1 MKNIENTPFTAG
13 RKYAIIY
20 GHMKNCKLFLV
31 GATILVAAG
40 VFAGDASLVA
50 GQAGVALEPEEL
62 QLSEKMTL
70 LALQIGLI
78 LFAAKLGGMLA
89 SLFKLPSVLGELAAG
104 ILIGPWCL
112 GGIGFGDGLFKYGL
126 FRGGELEMI
135 KAATGNAPFAV
146 TPELY
151 GICTIASVVLLFL
164 SGIETNLKMFL
175 KFAFAGSLVGIGGVV
190 ASFLFGDLCAV
201 YLLPKFLPGSFG
213 YLAALADQSLVHA
226 IMDPAAMF
234 MGIMG
239 TATSVGITARILSER
254 RKMDTEEG
262 VTIMAGA
269 VIDDVLGIIVLAIGM
284 GIISAQAAA
293 GAEAKKGVEWAAI
306 GMVALKAFGIWLGG
320 TILGVVLARRISWLL
335 KLFKSPV
342 AIGTLAFGLS
352 LVIAGLFEAM
362 GLTLII
368 GAYVM
373 GLALSRTDLKYMIQ
387 ENLQSVYTFLVPVF
401 FCVMGMMVDCKALC
415 SRPVLEFGAIYTL
428 LAVLAKIVG
437 CAIPSLFCGFNLRGA
452 LRVGAG
458 MIPRGEVALI
468 IAGIGVSTMVNGKPI
483 LSAEVFGIGILMTL
497 VTTIIAPPTLVAL
510 FVSPAK
516 GVRHPRPSTTGSRE
530 ISFELS
536 SNDVAGYVLAKLVA
550 EFRSEGFFSTCLS
563 QESDIWEVTMD
574 DMEIALRR
582 EENQIFVQCTP
593 AEEAMV
599 MTAWMEVASQMND
612 LARSISKPVRRE
624 PTESAATD
632 DSKAKKSPRNV
643 RRYLQG
649 FVMLPGFHATSKK
662 EAIEKIVAEI
672 ARVNPNH
679 VKDAASA
686 TAAVLHR
693 EESMPTGL
701 DHGIAVPHG
710 RDANVE
716 GIAGAVAIVDNSNS
730 AGGCIADY
738 ETIDKSRVEIIVLTL
753 ANTEEQTPYLQLM
766 ACISRMLRD
775 NDGYRRLAACK
786 TADEMRKFF
795 RDAK

>member
-1 MKNIENTPFTAG
+1 MKN
-13 RKYAIIY
+13 RK
-20 GHMKNCKLFLV
+20 MFLV
-31 GATILVAAG
+31 GAVILAAAG
-40 VFAGDASLVA
+40 VFADEVA
-50 GQAGVALEPEEL
+50 GAAGAVSAAFKPEEL
-62 QLSEKMTL
+62 PLAHKMTL

-78 LFAAKLGGMLA
+78 LFAAKLGGMVA
-89 SLFKLPSVLGELAAG
+89 SLFKLPTVLGELGAG

-112 GGIGFGDGLFKYGL
+112 GGIGFGDGLFQYGL
-126 FRGGELEMI
+126 FRGGELELV
-135 KAATGNAPFAV
+135 KQATGNAPFAV
-146 TPELY
+146 SPELY

-201 YLLPKFLPGSFG
+201 FLLPKFMPETFG
-213 YLAALADQSLVHA
+213 YLAADAQISLLKAV
-226 IMDPAAMF
+226 MDPAAMF

-284 GIISAQAAA
+284 GIIAAQTSA
-293 GAEAKKGVEWAAI
+293 GADAKHGVEWSAI

-320 TILGVVLARRISWLL
+320 TVLGIVLARRISWLL
-335 KLFKSPV
+335 KLFKSHV
-342 AIGTLAFGLS
+342 AIATLAFGLS

-373 GLALSRTDLKYMIQ
+373 GLALSRTDLKYIIQ

-415 SRPVLEFGAIYTL
+415 SRPVLEFGAIYTG
-428 LAVLAKIVG
+428 LAILAKVIG

-483 LSAEVFGIGILMTL
+483 LSQEVFGIGILMTL
-497 VTTIIAPPTLVAL
+497 ITTIVAPPALVGL
-510 FVSPAK
+510 FVSKAS
-516 GVRHPRPSTTGSRE
+516 GVRHRRATQVGSRE
-530 ISFELS
+530 ICFELS
-536 SNDVAGYVLAKLVA
+536 SAEVAKYVLEKLVA
-550 EFRSEGFFSTCLS
+550 EFRAEGFFASLLS
-563 QESDIWEVTMD
+563 QEGEIWEVTMNE
-574 DMEIALRR
+574 MEIALRR
-582 EENQIFVQCTP
+582 EAAKILIQCTP
-593 AEEAMV
+593 TEEAMV

-612 LARSISKPVRRE
+612 LARSIAKPVRSE
-624 PTESAATD
+624 PEGFAANEV
-632 DSKAKKSPRNV
+632 KVRKSQPRSV
-643 RRYLQG
+643 RRYLQA
-649 FVMLPGFHATSKK
+649 FVMLPAFRAATKE
-662 EAIEKIVAEI
+662 EAIARIVEEI
-672 ARVNPNH
+672 ARACPNH
-679 VKDAASA
+679 VKDVKAA
-686 TAAVLHR
+686 TAAVMRR
-693 EESMPTGL
+693 EGSMPTGL

-710 RDANVE
+710 RDASVA
-716 GIAGAVAIVDNSNS
+716 GIAGAVAIVDNSGT

-738 ETIDKSRVEIIVLTL
+738 ETIDKSPVEIIVLTL
-753 ANTEEQTPYLQLM
+753 ANDEEQMPYLQLM

-775 NDGYRRLAACK
+775 DDGYRRLAACK
-786 TADEMRKFF
+786 TVDEMRKFF
-795 RDAK
+795 REVK